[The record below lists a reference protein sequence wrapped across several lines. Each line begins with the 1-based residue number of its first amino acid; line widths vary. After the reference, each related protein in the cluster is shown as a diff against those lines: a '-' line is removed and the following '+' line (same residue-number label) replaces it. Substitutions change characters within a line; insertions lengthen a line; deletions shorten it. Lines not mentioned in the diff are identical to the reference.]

1 MKGMKE
7 MKELI
12 GHVTSNSNKVKII
25 EILHRK
31 ESNSKAI
38 SKSMRVPDR
47 VVKGLLDELVEDGIV
62 EANEGIYKL
71 TDLGKQIFGEVK
83 GIRG

>member
-1 MKGMKE
+1 

-25 EILHRK
+25 EILNRK
-31 ESNSKAI
+31 ESDPKTI
-38 SKSMRVPDR
+38 SKYMRTPDR
-47 VVKGLLDELVEDGIV
+47 VVKGLLDELEKDGIV
-62 EANEGIYKL
+62 EATENIYRL

>member
-1 MKGMKE
+1 MVE
-7 MKELI
+7 IKELV

-31 ESNSKAI
+31 QSNPKTI
-38 SKSMRVPDR
+38 SKNMRMPER
-47 VVKGLLDELVEDGIV
+47 VVKGLLDELIADGIV
-62 EANEGIYKL
+62 EESEGNFRL

-83 GIRG
+83 GIK